1 MNDTSDII
9 KLAKEEFQHWKPH
22 IKIFAEDENSKEIL
36 YKSIDL
42 SNAIELLNKND
53 QYSEETQMK
62 IDQTTPSNEDTIN
75 AENIYKKIY
84 IRKEIEDYSTI
95 DIDSETN
102 NASALF
108 QDICKLFEPKE
119 DIAALYTDFI
129 NRTFAYGEDAKS
141 FYRDLKKKA
150 LLQTKK
156 LLKYRALQALPTDL
170 KPMKRHYF
178 DNSDDLSYDDLI
190 KKIVEDYNK
199 QIKLEPPN
207 NNKLVNQVTQINNVN
222 GTTPEHEPN
231 QTTELLN
238 RIDTKSCSY
247 CLNNNYKAPHT
258 HTK

>member
-1 MNDTSDII
+1 
-9 KLAKEEFQHWKPH
+9 
-22 IKIFAEDENSKEIL
+22 
-36 YKSIDL
+36 
-42 SNAIELLNKND
+42 
-53 QYSEETQMK
+53 
-62 IDQTTPSNEDTIN
+62 
-75 AENIYKKIY
+75 
-84 IRKEIEDYSTI
+84 
-95 DIDSETN
+95 SETN

-199 QIKLEPPN
+199 QIKPEPPN

-238 RIDTKSCSY
+238 RIDIKSCSY